1 MVDWKSA
8 LAALRATEEYND
20 NNKTDNER
28 KVLEK
33 GEQNNASID
42 SVEQKEARVKTKKR
56 VGVVYST
63 NPDFEYHDDSQ
74 EVIDTL
80 PKNQQK
86 LRLSMERAGRG
97 GKTVTIVK
105 GFIGTEEDIN
115 ALCKLLKQ
123 KCGVG
128 GSVIFA
134 NKTKFDG
141 EPTDDGRRESQ
152 ILIQGDNRQRLI
164 EILKKEGYTQTK

>member
-8 LAALRATEEYND
+8 LAALGATEEVKD
-20 NNKTDNER
+20 NKEKTD
-28 KVLEK
+28 
-33 GEQNNASID
+33 ID
-42 SVEQKEARVKTKKR
+42 RKKR

-63 NPDFEYHDDSQ
+63 NPDYEYSVDSQ
-74 EVIDTL
+74 EETDTR

-86 LRLSMERAGRG
+86 LRLNMERAGRG
-97 GKTVTIVK
+97 GKTVTLIK
-105 GFIGTEEDIN
+105 GFVGSEEDIT

-128 GSVIFA
+128 GSV
-134 NKTKFDG
+134 KDG
-141 EPTDDGRRESQ
+141 E
-152 ILIQGDNRQRLI
+152 IIIQGDHRQRLI